1 MDPKEINRTSFC
13 NKSIDNIVS
22 NDMKKYI
29 IDDMK
34 LRTSLTPSSRYA
46 KIFNV
51 EYSKN
56 LNNPHIFCLKT
67 YGSPYLLYCT
77 KINNVNY
84 TLLIDKR
91 TKPGHNYPKMFIVQ
105 YRFHDDLFHGS
116 IAPSAK
122 LNFGLGTTISGSKY
136 DLFPKPLQSGQ
147 APNGLLNENSLG
159 SISSIVNPETG
170 QANFV
175 EKMSIFFE
183 LKLST

>member
-91 TKPGHNYPKMFIVQ
+91 TKPGHNYPKMFVVQ
-105 YRFHDDLFHGS
+105 YRFSDELF
-116 IAPSAK
+116 
-122 LNFGLGTTISGSKY
+122 NGTYELHIKIISQQSKY
-136 DLFPKPLQSGQ
+136 ILWYSLLIQLLFVL
-147 APNGLLNENSLG
+147 
-159 SISSIVNPETG
+159 
-170 QANFV
+170 
-175 EKMSIFFE
+175 
-183 LKLST
+183 

>member
-1 MDPKEINRTSFC
+1 MDPKEINQTSFC
-13 NKSIDNIVS
+13 NKSVDNIVS

-77 KINNVNY
+77 KINNINY
-84 TLLIDKR
+84 INVFFLKVIFNIIFHFNNKRMLTTFYGLI
-91 TKPGHNYPKMFIVQ
+91 
-105 YRFHDDLFHGS
+105 
-116 IAPSAK
+116 
-122 LNFGLGTTISGSKY
+122 
-136 DLFPKPLQSGQ
+136 
-147 APNGLLNENSLG
+147 
-159 SISSIVNPETG
+159 
-170 QANFV
+170 
-175 EKMSIFFE
+175 
-183 LKLST
+183 